1 MKINA
6 EFNERVIV
14 HSVSMDWVDS
24 PMPGVSRKP
33 LDRVGNE
40 VARATS
46 IVRYAKGSH
55 FSEHVHTGGEEFL
68 VLEGVFQDQHG
79 DYPAGAYVRNPP
91 ESSHKPGAE
100 EGCIIFVKLWQFS
113 PSDRTNVVLNTHAM
127 GAVAVENETGV
138 SFTSLHQDEYESV
151 SIYHIDA
158 NTNLLLNSQEGIE
171 LLVLDG
177 SMRET
182 DDTLSQYSWLRLP
195 PNSELNAQTG
205 SEGAKIW
212 VKLNHLA
219 VVEEQIAR
227 INALNG

>member
-6 EFNERVIV
+6 EFTQRVVV
-14 HSVSMDWVDS
+14 HSANMEWADS

-79 DYPAGAYVRNPP
+79 DYPAGSYVRNPP

-100 EGCIIFVKLWQFS
+100 QGCIIFVKLWQFL
-113 PSDRTNVVLNTHAM
+113 PSDRKNVVLNTQAM
-127 GAVAVENETGV
+127 RAVDVESQAGV
-138 SFTSLHQDEYESV
+138 SLISLHEDDCETV
-151 SIYHIDA
+151 SIYNIDA
-158 NTNLLLNSQEGIE
+158 NTKLLLNNQEGIE
-171 LLVLDG
+171 VLVLDG
-177 SMRET
+177 SMREC
-182 DDTLSQYSWLRLP
+182 DDTLNQYSWLRLP
-195 PNSELNAQTG
+195 PNSDLNAHTE

-212 VKLNHLA
+212 VKQNHLA
-219 VVEEQIAR
+219 VVDAQIDR
-227 INALNG
+227 VNAVNG